1 MGQETQQPLQP
12 RVGVLVDMF
21 RHLVIH
27 KGIVLVADDAPRI
40 SHLGDIARALT
51 LVRATSMPHLIIE
64 SGSEVL
70 LCLPLQTDALNVLI
84 VRFVFANGVA
94 SFSW

>member
-1 MGQETQQPLQP
+1 MIQKAKETAQT
-12 RVGVLVDMF
+12 RVGVFVDMF

-70 LCLPLQTDALNVLI
+70 LCCPFRPT
-84 VRFVFANGVA
+84 R
-94 SFSW
+94 STY

>member
-1 MGQETQQPLQP
+1 MIQEAKETAQT
-12 RVGVLVDMF
+12 RVGIFVDMF

-27 KGIVLVADDAPRI
+27 KGIVLVANDAPCI
-40 SHLGDIARALT
+40 SHLGDIAGALT

>member
-27 KGIVLVADDAPRI
+27 KGIVLVADDAAGVGDLGAQAI
-40 SHLGDIARALT
+40 FTTASHQYRNL
-51 LVRATSMPHLIIE
+51 
-64 SGSEVL
+64 
-70 LCLPLQTDALNVLI
+70 
-84 VRFVFANGVA
+84 
-94 SFSW
+94 